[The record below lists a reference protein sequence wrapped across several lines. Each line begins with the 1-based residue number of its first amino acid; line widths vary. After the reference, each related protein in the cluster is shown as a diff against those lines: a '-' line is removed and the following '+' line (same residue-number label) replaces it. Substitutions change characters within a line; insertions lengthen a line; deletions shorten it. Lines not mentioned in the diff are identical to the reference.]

1 MKTAAICL
9 LTVFLASSL
18 FADDPRP
25 HGPKPQ
31 PGDELP
37 PPPPAAEG
45 QNRNRP
51 DEFKGTGL
59 PPPDFRESRNF
70 RGRRVP
76 DVKDAF
82 SILNIKSGKI
92 KNGVIS
98 IDVFFNQGIN
108 PLSVKTSNIYINGE
122 QLKESAGYMF
132 SRNGNTLRLTFVA
145 PEGDF
150 SVKIENIES
159 FKGDKLAPAEFTGI
173 NEGSS
178 VTIKPVSGDGGTKD
192 DKNSH
197 N

>member
-1 MKTAAICL
+1 MRIVDL
-9 LTVFLASSL
+9 LDPKSIQLNGSAS
-18 FADDPRP
+18 
-25 HGPKPQ
+25 GK
-31 PGDELP
+31 
-37 PPPPAAEG
+37 
-45 QNRNRP
+45 QN
-51 DEFKGTGL
+51 
-59 PPPDFRESRNF
+59 
-70 RGRRVP
+70 
-76 DVKDAF
+76 A
-82 SILNIKSGKI
+82 LNKMVDLMAKSGKI

-150 SVKIENIES
+150 SIKIENIES
-159 FKGDKLAPAEFTGI
+159 FKGDKLSPAEFTGI
-173 NEGSS
+173 NESSS